1 MNIFIRLTVYFCSR
15 VDSLSIDQSTLIRGT
30 PLSIGKFEPMF
41 NIPRYL
47 LQVSPCHDEIPI
59 ANRLFLVNSAIIL
72 FRFDNIWFNL
82 LSFLTSYVFSPSL
95 RVVIP
100 SSWKD
105 DITSFVRT
113 KNSCLT
119 TDQSKDKRTKIS
131 RVEIYHT
138 YRTSAENFDKIFT
151 SVYSFQLNRVW
162 VASSKQKHA
171 RKVRSATLHRR
182 VANEFAYSRI
192 TEIPD
197 G

>member
-30 PLSIGKFEPMF
+30 LLSTGKFEPMF

-72 FRFDNIWFNL
+72 LRFDNIWFNL
-82 LSFLTSYVFSPSL
+82 LSFLTSYVFGLSL
-95 RVVIP
+95 RVMTP
-100 SSWKD
+100 SSWK

-151 SVYSFQLNRVW
+151 SVCSFQLNRVW

-171 RKVRSATLHRR
+171 RKLRSATLHRR
-182 VANEFAYSRI
+182 VANEFAYGRI
-192 TEIPD
+192 VEIPD

>member
-30 PLSIGKFEPMF
+30 LLSTGKFEPMF

-82 LSFLTSYVFSPSL
+82 LSFLTSYVFGLSL
-95 RVVIP
+95 RVMTP

-113 KNSCLT
+113 KNSCLM

-138 YRTSAENFDKIFT
+138 YRTSAEIFT
-151 SVYSFQLNRVW
+151 SVCSFQLNRVW

-171 RKVRSATLHRR
+171 RKLRSATLHRR
-182 VANEFAYSRI
+182 VANEFAYGRI
-192 TEIPD
+192 VEIPD

>member
-30 PLSIGKFEPMF
+30 LLSTGKFEPMF

-82 LSFLTSYVFSPSL
+82 LSFLTSYVFGLSL
-95 RVVIP
+95 RVMTP

-151 SVYSFQLNRVW
+151 SVCSFQLNRVW

-171 RKVRSATLHRR
+171 RKLRSATLHRR
-182 VANEFAYSRI
+182 VANEFAYDRI
-192 TEIPD
+192 VEIPD